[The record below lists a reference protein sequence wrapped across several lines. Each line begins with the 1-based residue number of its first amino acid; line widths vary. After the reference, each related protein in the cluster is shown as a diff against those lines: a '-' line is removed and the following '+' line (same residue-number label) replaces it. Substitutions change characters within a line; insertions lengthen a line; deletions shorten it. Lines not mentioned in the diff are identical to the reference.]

1 MPIYPRFWFVSALLA
16 VLWIFHPAE
25 LESQIDRRISYQGL
39 LTQSNGQ
46 PLPDGPY
53 ELVFR
58 LYDSLSSGRLLWE
71 ETQQTVVTKGLFQV
85 YLGSAVTLENVDFLK
100 VQVYLETSIAGER
113 PFPRT
118 LISVVPYAVRAE
130 FADSASY
137 VDSTNLSVVRSI
149 NDLRGNVLIEGSN
162 GIIVSTSGD
171 TLRLSMNL
179 SFDAIK
185 MLGSRDSTITIT
197 NQAGP
202 FAQID
207 VRDGAITTRKL
218 ANDAVTTA
226 TILDASVTFA
236 KIADNV
242 IPRTLPPSG
251 AAGGDLAG
259 SYPNPAIAT
268 NAITSDKIR
277 DGAVT
282 TLQLLDG
289 AVTTEK
295 LASTGVTPGT
305 YGDALSIPSLTVD
318 SKGRITEIGT
328 HSIVT
333 AAGGDLTGTY
343 PNPQLRQ
350 GAVTTEKIF
359 DRSVTTIKL
368 ADSAVTNAKIARDA
382 INSHNVQD
390 SSLTLQDFS
399 PGTIPT
405 RLDYLSDV
413 REGGVGFS
421 NSIMVGQEPRSPS
434 LTAMDSVTVLGIGS
448 FTRVDSNGS
457 QSTIIG
463 SNIIRRAPIFNVEM
477 NTVIGASAL
486 ENLGKDTTVEHIN
499 SIWTPPGGSRNIAIG
514 VRAGKELYRGSDN
527 ILIGYEAAGGNTI
540 NGWLGYTAKAH
551 PPAWWPWRQD
561 RPGKAFDSTIGI
573 GNRVLYYANNWD
585 NYTRRARG
593 FIWFHPQL
601 GLILDTGRTRGGNH
615 VAIGNEAM
623 HMYGYGSE
631 NTAIGN
637 KALSRTFGGSGNI
650 AVGARAG
657 WNFGEGDSN
666 VFIGVNAGPPAVFDG
681 NEDWW
686 GRYEVNPPIDHQL
699 YIDTKATDSALIRGD
714 FKKRTLGFNGS
725 VKLGGGVRYPV
736 RIIKQDSTYH
746 VSLEDYTIVT
756 DVDSALTVNIMLPKA
771 DTSAGRVLII
781 RSRKGSARTPQ
792 GAVVPGTG
800 TCIWYNADTY
810 WQLNQNQSSLTLQSD
825 GEEWFKVSLM
835 TMDDN

>member
-185 MLGSRDSTITIT
+185 MLGSRDSTIAIT

-226 TILDASVTFA
+226 TISDGSVTLA

-295 LASTGVTPGT
+295 LSSTGVTPG
-305 YGDALSIPSLTVD
+305 
-318 SKGRITEIGT
+318 ITEIGT

-359 DRSVTTIKL
+359 DRSVTTIKM
-368 ADSAVTNAKIARDA
+368 ADSAVTNGKIARDA
-382 INSHNVQD
+382 VNSHNVQD

-486 ENLGKDTTVEHIN
+486 ENLGKDTTVEHIRSN
-499 SIWTPPGGSRNIAIG
+499 WTTPGGSRNIAIG
-514 VRAGKELYRGSDN
+514 VRAGNQLYRGSDN

-540 NGWLGYTAKAH
+540 KGWYGYNAKAH
-551 PPAWWPWRQD
+551 GNWASMAQD
-561 RPGKAFDSTIGI
+561 YPGKAFDSTIGI
-573 GNRVLYYANNWD
+573 GNRVLYNANSWHNL
-585 NYTRRARG
+585 TRRG
-593 FIWFHPQL
+593 FYGDLAF
-601 GLILDTGRTRGGNH
+601 RSGNH

-637 KALSRTFGGSGNI
+637 KALSRTLGGSGNI

-666 VFIGVNAGPPAVFDG
+666 VFIGVNAGPPDVYMG
-681 NEDWW
+681 EEDWW

-699 YIDTKATDSALIRGD
+699 YIDTKATESALIRGD

>member
-1 MPIYPRFWFVSALLA
+1 
-16 VLWIFHPAE
+16 
-25 LESQIDRRISYQGL
+25 
-39 LTQSNGQ
+39 
-46 PLPDGPY
+46 
-53 ELVFR
+53 
-58 LYDSLSSGRLLWE
+58 
-71 ETQQTVVTKGLFQV
+71 
-85 YLGSAVTLENVDFLK
+85 
-100 VQVYLETSIAGER
+100 
-113 PFPRT
+113 
-118 LISVVPYAVRAE
+118 
-130 FADSASY
+130 
-137 VDSTNLSVVRSI
+137 
-149 NDLRGNVLIEGSN
+149 
-162 GIIVSTSGD
+162 
-171 TLRLSMNL
+171 
-179 SFDAIK
+179 
-185 MLGSRDSTITIT
+185 
-197 NQAGP
+197 
-202 FAQID
+202 
-207 VRDGAITTRKL
+207 
-218 ANDAVTTA
+218 
-226 TILDASVTFA
+226 
-236 KIADNV
+236 
-242 IPRTLPPSG
+242 
-251 AAGGDLAG
+251 
-259 SYPNPAIAT
+259 
-268 NAITSDKIR
+268 
-277 DGAVT
+277 
-282 TLQLLDG
+282 
-289 AVTTEK
+289 
-295 LASTGVTPGT
+295 
-305 YGDALSIPSLTVD
+305 
-318 SKGRITEIGT
+318 
-328 HSIVT
+328 
-333 AAGGDLTGTY
+333 
-343 PNPQLRQ
+343 
-350 GAVTTEKIF
+350 
-359 DRSVTTIKL
+359 
-368 ADSAVTNAKIARDA
+368 
-382 INSHNVQD
+382 
-390 SSLTLQDFS
+390 
-399 PGTIPT
+399 
-405 RLDYLSDV
+405 
-413 REGGVGFS
+413 
-421 NSIMVGQEPRSPS
+421 
-434 LTAMDSVTVLGIGS
+434 
-448 FTRVDSNGS
+448 
-457 QSTIIG
+457 
-463 SNIIRRAPIFNVEM
+463 M

-637 KALSRTFGGSGNI
+637 KALSRTLGGSGNI

>member
-1 MPIYPRFWFVSALLA
+1 MPIYPRVWFVSALLA
-16 VLWIFHPAE
+16 VLWIFQPAK

-100 VQVYLETSIAGER
+100 VQMYLETSITGER

-137 VDSTNLSVVRSI
+137 VDSTNLRVVRSI

-185 MLGSRDSTITIT
+185 MLGSRDSTIAIT

-226 TILDASVTFA
+226 TISDGSVTLV

-295 LASTGVTPGT
+295 LSSTGVTPGT

-359 DRSVTTIKL
+359 DRSVTTIKM
-368 ADSAVTNAKIARDA
+368 ADSAVTNGKIARDA
-382 INSHNVQD
+382 VNSHNVQD

-486 ENLGKDTTVEHIN
+486 ENLGKDTTVEHIRSN
-499 SIWTPPGGSRNIAIG
+499 WTTPGGSRNIAIG
-514 VRAGKELYRGSDN
+514 VRAGNQLYRGSDN

-540 NGWLGYTAKAH
+540 KGWYGYNAKAH
-551 PPAWWPWRQD
+551 GNWASMAQD
-561 RPGKAFDSTIGI
+561 YPGKAFDSTIGI
-573 GNRVLYYANNWD
+573 GNRVLYNANSWHNL
-585 NYTRRARG
+585 TRRG
-593 FIWFHPQL
+593 FYGDLAF
-601 GLILDTGRTRGGNH
+601 RSGNH

-637 KALSRTFGGSGNI
+637 KALSRTLGGSGNI

-666 VFIGVNAGPPAVFDG
+666 VFIGVNAGPPDVYMG
-681 NEDWW
+681 KEDWW

-699 YIDTKATDSALIRGD
+699 YIDTKATESALIRGD

-725 VKLGGGVRYPV
+725 VRHGGGVRYPV